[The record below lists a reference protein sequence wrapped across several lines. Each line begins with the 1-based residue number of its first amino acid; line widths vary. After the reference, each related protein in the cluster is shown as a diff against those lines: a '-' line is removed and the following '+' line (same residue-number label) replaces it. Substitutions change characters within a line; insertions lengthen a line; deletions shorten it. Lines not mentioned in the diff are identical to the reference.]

1 MNPFSLVRA
10 ATLDEAL
17 DLLERSGPDTR
28 IIAGGTDLM
37 VEVREIS
44 PGKKG
49 PGTVLDI
56 SSIGELKGIEDDGS
70 VITIGALTTHR
81 DIANSPVIREHA
93 PLLAAACSTIGA
105 VQHRNIATIGGNVVN
120 ASPAADSVPALIALN
135 AEAVFSS
142 KRGERVSLLKDIF
155 VKPYLTDIQ
164 NDEILAA
171 VRFAR
176 LPRGARSSFIKL
188 ARRKALAISR
198 MNVAVVLV
206 IREGRIEEARISP
219 GSTTPTP
226 DRIEAAEMLLI
237 GKEPGEELFRAA
249 GRAVA
254 AEMISRSGRRWSTP
268 YKEPVIAALTA
279 RALREAG
286 RGGQG
291 RQG

>member
-1 MNPFSLVRA
+1 MIPFDLIRA
-10 ATLDEAL
+10 VTLEEAL
-17 DLLERSGPDTR
+17 DFLDRNVPDTR

-37 VEVREIS
+37 VELRDIS

-56 SSIGELKGIEDDGS
+56 SSIEELKGINDDGS

-81 DIANSPVIREHA
+81 EINSSPIIREYA
-93 PLLAAACSTIGA
+93 PLLATACSTIGA
-105 VQHRNIATIGGNVVN
+105 VQHRNIATIGGNVIN
-120 ASPAADSVPALIALN
+120 GSPAADSVPALIALN
-135 AEAVFSS
+135 AEAVFKS
-142 KRGERVSLLKDIF
+142 KNGERVSLLKDIF
-155 VKPYLTDIQ
+155 VKPYLTDIKD
-164 NDEILAA
+164 NEILAA
-171 VRFAR
+171 IRFVR

-198 MNVAVVLV
+198 MNVAAVLV

-226 DRIEAAEMLLI
+226 DRIEAAEKILI
-237 GKEPGEELFRAA
+237 GKEPGEEIFREA

-254 AEMISRSGRRWSTP
+254 AEMITRSGRRWSTP

-279 RALREAG
+279 RALREAAG
-286 RGGQG
+286 TL
-291 RQG
+291 